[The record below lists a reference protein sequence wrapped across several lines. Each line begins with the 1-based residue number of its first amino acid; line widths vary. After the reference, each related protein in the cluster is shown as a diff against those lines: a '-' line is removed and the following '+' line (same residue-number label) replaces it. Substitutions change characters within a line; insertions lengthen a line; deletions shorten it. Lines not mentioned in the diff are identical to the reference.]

1 MFWDLCKPS
10 KFYIFLKM
18 MDLLQDIWLNGD
30 LLTILGGKRHP
41 RQISCSWAPLPY
53 NTRGNGKSSDK
64 WKHWKH
70 YSCNHC
76 KQILLF
82 VTDSLSLRPSCIFV
96 VTKNIINHEF
106 TSYWHFMI
114 SGDWNAKWL
123 QRGPYFVS
131 TVSRN
136 NFNEWITSMAEHFW
150 RGKKSALAS
159 IQLRVRKNST
169 AWHQDDW
176 NLT

>member
-1 MFWDLCKPS
+1 MFWDLCIFFKWWIYY
-10 KFYIFLKM
+10 KIFYLT
-18 MDLLQDIWLNGD
+18 GD
-30 LLTILGGKRHP
+30 LLSILGGKLHP

-76 KQILLF
+76 KQILLL
-82 VTDSLSLRPSCIFV
+82 VTDSLSLCASCIFV
-96 VTKNIINHEF
+96 LKKKNIINHEF

-131 TVSRN
+131 TVSWN
-136 NFNEWITSMAEHFW
+136 NFNEWITSTAEHFW
-150 RGKKSALAS
+150 RGKLSALAS

-169 AWHQDDW
+169 AWHQDD
-176 NLT
+176 

>member
-1 MFWDLCKPS
+1 MAKAGIGGNTENITAAITVS
-10 KFYIFLKM
+10 RYYY
-18 MDLLQDIWLNGD
+18 LLR
-30 LLTILGGKRHP
+30 ILF
-41 RQISCSWAPLPY
+41 PY
-53 NTRGNGKSSDK
+53 
-64 WKHWKH
+64 
-70 YSCNHC
+70 
-76 KQILLF
+76 
-82 VTDSLSLRPSCIFV
+82 VLSAYF
-96 VTKNIINHEF
+96 INHGF
-106 TSYWHFMI
+106 TSFWHFMI

-136 NFNEWITSMAEHFW
+136 NFNEWITSMEEHFW

-176 NLT
+176 NLTYEGPHSTRTVLLTLFCSRRSWSSNQCKGWQFSLLHPVETYLRQ